1 MAKKEEERTTR
12 SATKMA
18 KKSSDGRDLP
28 KMNLFRHMVAYI
40 TLGLLCGWYY
50 FLLILY
56 PTMIYLAYFHRSFV
70 AGGVLALFIALTFTP
85 LQHEPQGITMNKK
98 SSLLSSIIRLT
109 ISLRSCYRMVHVLIS
124 FILHH
129 TADHHSSFLLQ
140 NGSCTP
146 GCLVYGE
153 ITSTTHTIA
162 NQCSMASWT

>member
-18 KKSSDGRDLP
+18 KKSSDDRDLP
-28 KMNLFRHMVAYI
+28 KMGLFRHLVAYI

-70 AGGVLALFIALTFTP
+70 AGGVLAVFIALTFTP
-85 LQHEPQGITMNKK
+85 LEHEPQGITMDKK
-98 SSLLSSIIRLT
+98 SLSFT
-109 ISLRSCYRMVHVLIS
+109 
-124 FILHH
+124 LHR
-129 TADHHSSFLLQ
+129 TTDHLSSFLLQ

-146 GCLVYGE
+146 GCLVSGE
-153 ITSTTHTIA
+153 NILTTHTIA
-162 NQCSMASWT
+162 NQCSMGSWT